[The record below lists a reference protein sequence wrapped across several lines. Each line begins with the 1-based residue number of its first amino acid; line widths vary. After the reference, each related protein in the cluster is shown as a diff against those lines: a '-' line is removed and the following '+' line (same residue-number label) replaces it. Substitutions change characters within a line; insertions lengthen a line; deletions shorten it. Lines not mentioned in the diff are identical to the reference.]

1 MVSTRTLFRLSGL
14 ALLIAFPLQ
23 VVGFFLHPPSEDVA
37 DVLRPMYGPAH
48 MTLFVSWF
56 FALLGLPA
64 LYARQADRAGRFGLV
79 SFVLLMLAT
88 AYHLYLLLYEAFAAP
103 VLGREA
109 PDLIGNG
116 PMAHGVA
123 ALAMIATPLVL
134 AFPLFGITTLRTR
147 VLPRWAVWLQ
157 IASVPVFI
165 LGMFVPVTAFGGPLA
180 VVEPIRLMYY
190 LLFLGYAGG
199 GYALWEQEVRLKEP
213 VADATLSQ
221 PVEQA
226 AYDGVPSDRPT
237 GRMTLQ

>member
-1 MVSTRTLFRLSGL
+1 MSTRTLFRLSGL

-37 DVLRPMYGPAH
+37 AVLRPMYGPAH
-48 MTLFVSWF
+48 MILFVSWF

-64 LYARQADRAGRFGLV
+64 LYARQADRAGRLGLM

-109 PDLIGNG
+109 PGLIGDG

-134 AFPLFGITTLRTR
+134 AFPLFGIATLRTR
-147 VLPRWAVWLQ
+147 VLPHWTAWLQ

-165 LGMFVPVTAFGGPLA
+165 LGMFVPVAVFGGPL
-180 VVEPIRLMYY
+180 VVLEPIRLMYY

-199 GYALWEQEVRLKEP
+199 GYALWKQAVRLKGP
-213 VADATLSQ
+213 VADATLYQ
-221 PVEQA
+221 PTTHAEYRA
-226 AYDGVPSDRPT
+226 VPSDKQT
-237 GRMTLQ
+237 GRVTLR